1 MSTFKKFFGSK
12 KNDAS
17 NAKAAAKQLEETRDL
32 LTKKSEFLEKKIE
45 EELNTARR
53 YGMKN
58 KKMALKALARK
69 KGYENQLQKID
80 NTILIVESQLQ
91 ALDNAGMNLE
101 VFRVL
106 KNTSES
112 MKGLHKNMKLDN
124 VQDIMDDIAEQREIA
139 QEISDAISNP
149 ATFGLEIDD
158 DELARE
164 LEALQAEDLE
174 RQMLDVGPLPDVPSI
189 PSHEIAGPSTV
200 KPQADTSEKD
210 LEELMAWAE

>member
-1 MSTFKKFFGSK
+1 
-12 KNDAS
+12 
-17 NAKAAAKQLEETRDL
+17 
-32 LTKKSEFLEKKIE
+32 
-45 EELNTARR
+45 
-53 YGMKN
+53 
-58 KKMALKALARK
+58 
-69 KGYENQLQKID
+69 
-80 NTILIVESQLQ
+80 
-91 ALDNAGMNLE
+91 
-101 VFRVL
+101 
-106 KNTSES
+106 
-112 MKGLHKNMKLDN
+112 KLDN